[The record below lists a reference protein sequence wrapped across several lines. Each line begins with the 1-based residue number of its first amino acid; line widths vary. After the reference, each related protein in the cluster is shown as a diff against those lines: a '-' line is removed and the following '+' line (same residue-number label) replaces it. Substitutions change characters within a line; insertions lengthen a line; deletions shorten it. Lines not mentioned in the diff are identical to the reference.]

1 MSFSMWLAGVS
12 GARVS
17 ILEKAPGDVNKHAAM
32 GGVLLSTAGV
42 AAVSA
47 FFALYS
53 VLELPV
59 YAAVLAG
66 LVWGLIIFNL
76 DRMLVVTMT
85 RSNGWL
91 LNLFAAIPRVALAL
105 VIGTIISTPLVLKIF
120 EPEIN
125 SELIAMQAET
135 TKHNQDKLAE
145 AFGKITELEGEQT
158 KLLAVLS
165 GRSGA
170 TISDDPDVKA
180 AKGVLDT
187 AEKAYQDANTLA
199 QCEFDGGCGT
209 GVPGRGESYEQK
221 KQFAEEKKSA
231 RDKAQTALDDAT
243 AKVAKR
249 VADGASTDT
258 TNAKKRLPEVEADL
272 DRLRQDRENLEKRGS
287 TATAADTGVLARLM
301 ALDRITDGSAS
312 GGQAHTALFLLFLC
326 IEVLPVIVKLLAG
339 LGPETLYDKM
349 VRRTDDGSDAD
360 DRLWADRDKQLAVDR
375 ADQKLAMDRQEL
387 DAQTQVHAQTAQ
399 LVAGKQADL
408 AKRAIDV
415 WATVAQ
421 QRTDAELNQWY
432 NANAGV
438 DDTGTAR
445 IPRSSLPK
453 TGGAPGYAD
462 PLTVRIPK
470 SGLPRATG
478 GADDD
483 RLTRPIRKPVVPR
496 PNGVRPNGTPSSTH
510 TP

>member
-12 GARVS
+12 GARTS

-53 VLELPV
+53 VLELPA

-66 LVWGLIIFNL
+66 LVWGVIIFNL

-105 VIGTIISTPLVLKIF
+105 VIGTIISTPLVLRIF

-135 TKHNQDKLAE
+135 TKQNQDKVAD
-145 AFGKITELEGEQT
+145 AFAKITELEGEER
-158 KLLAVLS
+158 KLLDVLS
-165 GRSGA
+165 GKAGT

-180 AKGVLDT
+180 AKANLDT
-187 AEKAYQDANTLA
+187 AEKAYQEANAAA
-199 QCEFDGGCGT
+199 QCEFDGLPGCGT

-221 KQFAEEKKSA
+221 RQFADEKKSA
-231 RDKAQTALDDAT
+231 RDKAQAALDEET
-243 AKVAKR
+243 AKVTKR
-249 VADGASTDT
+249 VEDGASTETD
-258 TNAKKRLPEVEADL
+258 NAAKRLPEVQGDL
-272 DRLRQDRENLEKRGS
+272 DRLREDREGLEKRGS
-287 TATAADTGVLARLM
+287 TATAADTGVLARLI

-339 LGPETLYDKM
+339 LGPETLYDRM

-360 DRLWADRDKQLAVDR
+360 DRLWADRDRDLAVDR
-375 ADQKLAMDRQEL
+375 ADQKLAMDRHEL
-387 DAQTQVHAQTAQ
+387 DARTQVHAQTAQ
-399 LVAGKQADL
+399 LVADKQADL

-421 QRTDAELNQWY
+421 QRTDKELNDWY
-432 NANAGV
+432 NANAGAN
-438 DDTGTAR
+438 DNLTAR
-445 IPRSSLPK
+445 IPKSSLPR
-453 TGGAPGYAD
+453 TGGYAD

-470 SGLPRATG
+470 NAVPRTTG
-478 GADDD
+478 TAADD
-483 RLTRPIRKPVVPR
+483 RLTRPILKANLPR
-496 PNGVRPNGTPSSTH
+496 TTGVRPTGAPSSTP